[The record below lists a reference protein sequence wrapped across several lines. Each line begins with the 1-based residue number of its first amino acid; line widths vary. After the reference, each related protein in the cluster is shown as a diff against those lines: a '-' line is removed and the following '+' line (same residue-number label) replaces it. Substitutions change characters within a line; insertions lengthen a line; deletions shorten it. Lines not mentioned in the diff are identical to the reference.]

1 MRNLLT
7 GSALAIAGLMV
18 CSLAAAA
25 QNNAQAGQGG
35 QGRQGSPQRP
45 ASNKF
50 DNLKNDT
57 GGPAPVHDLTG
68 TWLGRNEPQMIKD
81 VPPLTPLGQKMMALN
96 KPEGKFADSGTNDP
110 WYLTCDPLGFPRSV
124 INQTRGL
131 SFAQMKDKIV
141 VLDQYNR
148 VWREVWMDGRP
159 LPTGFGTKT
168 GPDPT
173 WYGYSVG
180 HWDADNVLV
189 IQTSGSRP
197 DSWVDKEGHP
207 HSVNG
212 IYTERYTR
220 KDHNNLTVTVS
231 IDDPAMYTKPW
242 DIAVNN
248 FKWSPDQDF
257 EEQICVP
264 SEGIKYREIVG
275 VPAGDGSNSTN

>member
-7 GSALAIAGLMV
+7 GAVLATAALMA
-18 CSLAAAA
+18 CSLAASA

-35 QGRQGSPQRP
+35 QGRQANAQRP

-57 GGPAPVHDLTG
+57 GGPAPVHDMSG
-68 TWLGRNEPQMIKD
+68 SWLGRNEPQMIKD
-81 VPPLTPLGQKMMALN
+81 VPPLTPKGQQMMALN
-96 KPEGKFADSGTNDP
+96 KPEGKYANSGTNDP

-131 SFAQMKDKIV
+131 AFAQMQDRIV

-159 LPTGFGTKT
+159 LPKGFGTKT

-189 IQTSGSRP
+189 IQTTGSRA

-207 HSVNG
+207 HTVNA
-212 IYTERYTR
+212 ISTERYTR
-220 KDHNNLTVTVS
+220 KDHNNLAVYHQRAPKCPKMRRRRQPQFTCANTRSS
-231 IDDPAMYTKPW
+231 I
-242 DIAVNN
+242 
-248 FKWSPDQDF
+248 
-257 EEQICVP
+257 
-264 SEGIKYREIVG
+264 R
-275 VPAGDGSNSTN
+275 